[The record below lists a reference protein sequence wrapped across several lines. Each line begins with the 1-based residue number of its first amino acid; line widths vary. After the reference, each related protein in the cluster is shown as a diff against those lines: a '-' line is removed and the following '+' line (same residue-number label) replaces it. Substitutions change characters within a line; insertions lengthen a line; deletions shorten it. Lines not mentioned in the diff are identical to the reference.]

1 MGSAEL
7 ACPCLD
13 RLLANPADQVVG
25 VVTQPDRPKG
35 RSLQVAPCAVRAHV
49 AARGIPVFTPEN
61 INAPD
66 SVAALQTLAPD
77 LMVVVAYGQFLKADI
92 LNLPSRGPAH
102 RLIRHSFSDGGS
114 PVGEGGPAHHSLL
127 GDGGCINV
135 HASLLPQYRGA
146 APIQWAVAN
155 GETETGVTTMFVNA
169 RMDAGD
175 IIDQLVE
182 PIRPEDTAGSLHD
195 RLAQC
200 GADLL
205 ARTIEAL
212 RQGSIRRQPQDE
224 AKATF
229 APRIKKAD
237 GRLDWRLPATLI
249 HNHVRG
255 FNPWPGC
262 FCELAP
268 VGVVRV
274 LKTRVE
280 AGRSETVGAV
290 LEAAGEGPLI
300 QTSQGALRL
309 LEVQPE
315 GRKIMSG
322 AAFLRGHPL
331 KTAIRKK
338 D

>member
-1 MGSAEL
+1 MRIIFMGSAEL

-49 AARGIPVFTPEN
+49 ATRGIPVLTPEN
-61 INAPD
+61 VNAPD
-66 SVAALQTLAPD
+66 SVTALRALAPD
-77 LMVVVAYGQFLKADI
+77 VIVVVAYGQFLKADI
-92 LNLPSRGPAH
+92 LNLPLLGPAP
-102 RLIRHSFSDGGS
+102 RS
-114 PVGEGGPAHHSLL
+114 SLSE
-127 GDGGCINV
+127 GGCINV
-135 HASLLPQYRGA
+135 HASLLPKYRGA

-175 IIDQLVE
+175 IIDQLAE

-200 GADLL
+200 GANLL

-212 RQGSIRRQPQDE
+212 RQSSIRRRPQNE
-224 AKATF
+224 AEATF

-237 GRLDWRLPATLI
+237 GRMDWRLPATLL
-249 HNHVRG
+249 HNRVRG

-262 FCELAP
+262 FCELSP

-274 LKTRVE
+274 LKSRVE
-280 AGRSETVGAV
+280 AGRNETVGTV

-300 QTSQGALRL
+300 QAGQDALRL
-309 LEVQPE
+309 LELQPE

-331 KTAIRKK
+331 TVASHGNMPA
-338 D
+338 DGVYDPNG

>member
-1 MGSAEL
+1 MRIVFMGSAEL

-49 AARGIPVFTPEN
+49 VTRGIPVLTPEKVN
-61 INAPD
+61 TPD
-66 SVAALQTLAPD
+66 SVAALRALAPD
-77 LMVVVAYGQFLKADI
+77 LIVVVAYGQLLKAEI
-92 LNLPSRGPAH
+92 LNLPPRQ
-102 RLIRHSFSDGGS
+102 
-114 PVGEGGPAHHSLL
+114 
-127 GDGGCINV
+127 CINV
-135 HASLLPQYRGA
+135 HASLLPKYRGA

-155 GETETGVTTMFVNA
+155 GETATGVTTMFVNA

-182 PIRPEDTAGSLHD
+182 PIRPEDTAGSLHA

-205 ARTIEAL
+205 ASTIEAL
-212 RQGSIRRQPQDE
+212 RQGSIQRQPQDE
-224 AKATF
+224 VKATL

-237 GRLDWRLPATLI
+237 GHMDWRMPAMQL
-249 HNHVRG
+249 HNRVRG

-262 FCELAP
+262 FCELP
-268 VGVVRV
+268 TIGGVKI
-274 LKTRVE
+274 LKSRVE
-280 AGRSETVGAV
+280 PGRNADVGAV
-290 LEAAGEGPLI
+290 LEAAGDGPLI
-300 QTSQGALRL
+300 QTGRDALRI

-315 GRKIMSG
+315 GRTVMSG

-331 KTAIRKK
+331 AVCAQR
-338 D
+338 

>member
-1 MGSAEL
+1 MRIIFMGSAEL

-49 AARGIPVFTPEN
+49 AERGIPVFTPEN
-61 INAPD
+61 VNAPD
-66 SVAALQTLAPD
+66 SVTALRALAPD
-77 LMVVVAYGQFLKADI
+77 LIVVVAYGQFLKAEI
-92 LNLPSRGPAH
+92 LNLPP
-102 RLIRHSFSDGGS
+102 L
-114 PVGEGGPAHHSLL
+114 
-127 GDGGCINV
+127 GCINV
-135 HASLLPQYRGA
+135 HASLLPKYRGA

-175 IIDQLVE
+175 IIDQRVE
-182 PIRPEDTAGSLHD
+182 SIRTDDTAGSLHD
-195 RLAQC
+195 RLAHC

-212 RQGSIRRQPQDE
+212 RQGSIRRRPQDE
-224 AKATF
+224 AGATF
-229 APRIKKAD
+229 APRIKKTD
-237 GRLDWRLPATLI
+237 GRMDWNLPATQL
-249 HNHVRG
+249 HNRVRG

-262 FCELAP
+262 FCELPPA
-268 VGVVRV
+268 GVIKV

-280 AGRSETVGAV
+280 PGRNKAAGAV
-290 LEAAGEGPLI
+290 LEAADEGPLI
-300 QTSQGALRL
+300 QSGQDALRL

-315 GRKIMSG
+315 GRKVMSG

-331 KTAIRKK
+331 AAGSAH
-338 D
+338 

>member
-1 MGSAEL
+1 MRIIFMGSAEL

-13 RLLANPADQVVG
+13 CLLANPADQVVG

-35 RSLQVAPCAVRAHV
+35 RALQVAPCAVRAHV
-49 AARGIPVFTPEN
+49 ATRGIPIFMPANVNTS
-61 INAPD
+61 D
-66 SVAALQTLAPD
+66 SVAALRALAPD
-77 LMVVVAYGQFLKADI
+77 VIVVVAYGQFLKADI
-92 LNLPSRGPAH
+92 LNLPPRG
-102 RLIRHSFSDGGS
+102 L
-114 PVGEGGPAHHSLL
+114 V
-127 GDGGCINV
+127 NV
-135 HASLLPQYRGA
+135 HASLLPKYRGA

-175 IIDQLVE
+175 IMDRIVE

-212 RQGSIRRQPQDE
+212 RQGSIRRRSQNE
-224 AKATF
+224 AEATF
-229 APRIKKAD
+229 APRIKKSD
-237 GRLDWRLPATLI
+237 GRMDWRLPATLI
-249 HNHVRG
+249 HNRVRG

-262 FCELAP
+262 FCELPP

-274 LKTRVE
+274 LKSRVE
-280 AGRSETVGAV
+280 PGRSEAVGVV
-290 LEAAGEGPLI
+290 LEAVGDGPLI
-300 QTSQGALRL
+300 QAGQDALRL

-331 KTAIRKK
+331 TVVVS
-338 D
+338 

>member
-1 MGSAEL
+1 MRIIFMGSAEL

-35 RSLQVAPCAVRAHV
+35 RSLQVAPCAVHAHV
-49 AARGIPVFTPEN
+49 ATCGIPMLTPEN
-61 INAPD
+61 VNTPD
-66 SVAALQTLAPD
+66 SVAALRALAPD
-77 LMVVVAYGQFLKADI
+77 LIVVVAYGQFLKADI
-92 LNLPSRGPAH
+92 LNLTSCGP
-102 RLIRHSFSDGGS
+102 
-114 PVGEGGPAHHSLL
+114 V
-127 GDGGCINV
+127 NV
-135 HASLLPQYRGA
+135 HASLLPKYRGA

-175 IIDQLVE
+175 IIDRIVE
-182 PIRPEDTAGSLHD
+182 PIWPEDIAGSLHD
-195 RLAQC
+195 RLARC

-212 RQGSIRRQPQDE
+212 RQGSIRRQPQNE
-224 AKATF
+224 AEATF

-237 GRLDWRLPATLI
+237 GRMDWRLPAAII
-249 HNHVRG
+249 HNRVRG

-262 FCELAP
+262 FCELPP

-274 LKTRVE
+274 LKSRVE
-280 AGRSETVGAV
+280 PGRSAAAGSV
-290 LEAAGEGPLI
+290 LKAAGEGPLI
-300 QTSQGALRL
+300 QTGQGALRL
-309 LEVQPE
+309 LELQPE
-315 GRKIMSG
+315 GRKVMSG

-331 KTAIRKK
+331 KM

>member
-1 MGSAEL
+1 MRIIFMGSAEL

-35 RSLQVAPCAVRAHV
+35 RSLQMTPCAVRAHV
-49 AARGIPVFTPEN
+49 AARGIPILTPDN
-61 INAPD
+61 VNAPD
-66 SVAALQTLAPD
+66 SVVALQALAPD
-77 LMVVVAYGQFLKADI
+77 LIVVVAYGQFLKADI
-92 LNLPSRGPAH
+92 LDLPSRGPAH
-102 RLIRHSFSDGGS
+102 HS
-114 PVGEGGPAHHSLL
+114 PLGE
-127 GDGGCINV
+127 GGCINV
-135 HASLLPQYRGA
+135 HASLLPKYRGA

-155 GETETGVTTMFVNA
+155 GETETGMTTMFVNT

-175 IIDQLVE
+175 IIDQLAE

-205 ARTIEAL
+205 ARTIETL

-237 GRLDWRLPATLI
+237 GRIDWRLPAALI
-249 HNHVRG
+249 HNRVRG

-268 VGVVRV
+268 AGVVRV

-280 AGRSETVGAV
+280 TGRSEVVGTV
-290 LEAAGEGPLI
+290 LDAAGEGPLI
-300 QTSQGALRL
+300 QAGQDALRL
-309 LEVQPE
+309 LELQPE

-331 KTAIRKK
+331 TVASRCNPPA

>member
-35 RSLQVAPCAVRAHV
+35 RALQVAPCAVRAHV

-61 INAPD
+61 VNTPE
-66 SVAALQTLAPD
+66 SVSALQALAPD
-77 LMVVVAYGQFLKADI
+77 VIVVVAYGQFLKAEI
-92 LNLPSRGPAH
+92 LNLPPR
-102 RLIRHSFSDGGS
+102 
-114 PVGEGGPAHHSLL
+114 
-127 GDGGCINV
+127 GCINV
-135 HASLLPQYRGA
+135 HASLLPKYRGA

-182 PIRPEDTAGSLHD
+182 SIRPEDTAGSLHD
-195 RLAQC
+195 RLARC

-205 ARTIEAL
+205 ARTVGAL
-212 RQGSIRRQPQDE
+212 RQGSIRRRPQNE
-224 AKATF
+224 AEATF
-229 APRIKKAD
+229 APRINKAD
-237 GRLDWRLPATLI
+237 GRMDWRLPATLL
-249 HNHVRG
+249 HNRVRG
-255 FNPWPGC
+255 FNPRPGC
-262 FCELAP
+262 FCELPTA
-268 VGVVRV
+268 GVVRV

-280 AGRSETVGAV
+280 AGGSASAGAV
-290 LEAAGEGPLI
+290 LETAGEGPLV
-300 QTSQGALRL
+300 QAGQDALRL

-315 GRKIMSG
+315 GRKVMSG

-331 KTAIRKK
+331 KVVPRSNRVWPA

>member
-1 MGSAEL
+1 MRIIFMGSAEL

-35 RSLQVAPCAVRAHV
+35 RALQVTPCAVRAHV
-49 AARGIPVFTPEN
+49 AERGIPMLTPAN
-61 INAPD
+61 VNAPD
-66 SVAALQTLAPD
+66 NVAALRALAPD
-77 LMVVVAYGQFLKADI
+77 LIIVVAYGQFLKADI
-92 LNLPSRGPAH
+92 LNLPPCGN
-102 RLIRHSFSDGGS
+102 L
-114 PVGEGGPAHHSLL
+114 
-127 GDGGCINV
+127 NV
-135 HASLLPQYRGA
+135 HTSLLPKYRGA

-175 IIDQLVE
+175 IIDQFVE

-212 RQGSIRRQPQDE
+212 RQGSIRRRPQDE
-224 AKATF
+224 AAATF
-229 APRIKKAD
+229 APRIKKTD
-237 GRLDWRLPATLI
+237 GRMDWHLPATWL
-249 HNHVRG
+249 HNRVRG

-280 AGRSETVGAV
+280 AGRSEAVGVV

-300 QTSQGALRL
+300 QTGQDALRL

-315 GRKIMSG
+315 GRKVMSG

-331 KTAIRKK
+331 TVASRCNTSA

>member
-1 MGSAEL
+1 MRIIFMGSAEL

-35 RSLQVAPCAVRAHV
+35 RSLQMTPCAVRAHV
-49 AARGIPVFTPEN
+49 AARGIPILTPDN
-61 INAPD
+61 VNAPD
-66 SVAALQTLAPD
+66 SVAALQALAPD
-77 LMVVVAYGQFLKADI
+77 LIVVVAYGQFLKADI

-102 RLIRHSFSDGGS
+102 RLVRHSFSDGGS
-114 PVGEGGPAHHSLL
+114 PLGE
-127 GDGGCINV
+127 GGCINV
-135 HASLLPQYRGA
+135 HASLLPKYRGA
-146 APIQWAVAN
+146 APIQWAVVN
-155 GETETGVTTMFVNA
+155 GETETGMTTMFVNI

-175 IIDQLVE
+175 IIDQLAE

-205 ARTIEAL
+205 ARTIETL

-237 GRLDWRLPATLI
+237 GRIDWRLPAALI
-249 HNHVRG
+249 HNRVRG

-268 VGVVRV
+268 GP
-274 LKTRVE
+274 L
-280 AGRSETVGAV
+280 AGRSEVVGTV
-290 LEAAGEGPLI
+290 LDAAGEGPLI
-300 QTSQGALRL
+300 QAGQDALRL
-309 LEVQPE
+309 LELQPE
-315 GRKIMSG
+315 SRKIMSG

-331 KTAIRKK
+331 TVASRCNPPA